1 MNEKYKMKYLKYKN
15 KYLILKNQVAGM
27 HYLPMHE
34 HESCAICGE
43 DFELDDYEIRQCTN
57 ALNHMFHRA
66 CIEPW
71 LATHNT
77 CPICILPFE
86 PPQQPVPLQPHQLLN
101 LNRVHLLVRYPNLY
115 NLQFLDLGGNQIQTI
130 DTLTF
135 QYLPNLRLIW
145 LINNQIQNINPQT
158 FQNLPNLQQ
167 LNLTGNPLQ
176 NIVELRTSLPGV
188 TIHF

>member
-15 KYLILKNQVAGM
+15 KYLFLKNQVAGM
-27 HYLPMHE
+27 HHLPYHE
-34 HESCAICGE
+34 HEECAICNE
-43 DFELDDYEIRQCTN
+43 HFALDDYEIRQCTN
-57 ALNHMFHRA
+57 SLNHMFHRA

-71 LATHNT
+71 LTTHNT
-77 CPICILPFE
+77 CPICRSPFA
-86 PPQQPVPLQPHQLLN
+86 PPQQQPAPLVN
-101 LNRVHLLVRYPNLY
+101 LNRANLLVHFPNLP
-115 NLQFLDLGGNQIQTI
+115 NLEYLALDGNQIQTI
-130 DTLTF
+130 DTQTF
-135 QYLPNLRLIW
+135 QNLPNLRLLW

-176 NIVELRTSLPGV
+176 NIVQLRASLPGV